1 MTPSVQ
7 QTTCKRPFQLL
18 RILIILAILLPGQVQ
33 AGDWMQQAEG
43 ILGQFQQVQG
53 ITSGH
58 AARGLSDSDI
68 IAGLKQA
75 LQKGTATVVRRLS
88 LRDAFAADRHIHIPL
103 PRQLEQARSA
113 LATIGMSR
121 SLDELETRINRA
133 AEQAT
138 PKAKKLLMNS
148 IRHMS
153 LRDARRILHGPDD
166 AATQYFR
173 RTMTPN
179 LRKAIAPLMQRML
192 NQTGAVQSY
201 DRLTAGYRH
210 MPFMPDLKADLN
222 KHAVDGTLK
231 GIFYYLAKEEA
242 AIRKDPAKQ
251 TTALLRRVF
260 AR

>member
-1 MTPSVQ
+1 MTISVRRTIHKIQ
-7 QTTCKRPFQLL
+7 RWLL
-18 RILIILAILLPGQVQ
+18 PATIVLAILLPGQVQ
-33 AGDWMQQAEG
+33 ASDWMQQAEG
-43 ILGQFQQVQG
+43 VLGQFRQAQG
-53 ITSGH
+53 IPGGQ
-58 AARGLSDSDI
+58 AARGLPDKDI
-68 IAGLKQA
+68 VAGLKQA

-88 LRDAFAADRHIHIPL
+88 LRDAFAGDRHIHIPL

-113 LATIGMSR
+113 LATVGMSR

-138 PKAKKLLMNS
+138 PKAKKLFMHS
-148 IRHMS
+148 IRQMS
-153 LRDARRILHGPDD
+153 LRDARGILRGPDD

-173 RTMTPN
+173 RTMTPD

-210 MPFMPDLKADLN
+210 MPFIPNLKADLN